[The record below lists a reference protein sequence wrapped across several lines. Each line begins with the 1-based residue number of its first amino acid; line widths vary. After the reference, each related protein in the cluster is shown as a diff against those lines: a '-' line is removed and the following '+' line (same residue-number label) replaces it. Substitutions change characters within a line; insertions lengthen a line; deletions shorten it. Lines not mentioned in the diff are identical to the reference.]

1 MARCQYIRMIRRLSS
16 VTALVRMRSIHF
28 VVNGLPAVS
37 LGPDDPIWTYNGDIW
52 EVDLIASHYTQHV
65 LSLKTGWNLISFNV
79 APLDGEVLTIL
90 HNIIGAFERVL
101 TFDCD
106 EGGLSFYPLAAGIHE
121 QLADHGPVAWLLDRG
136 EPERHIGRSWRAYAG
151 RGAD

>member
-1 MARCQYIRMIRRLSS
+1 MPVYQDDPTTVERDGARANE
-16 VTALVRMRSIHF
+16 VIHF

-79 APLDGEVLTIL
+79 APSGWRSADYFAQHHRRIRAGLDLRL
-90 HNIIGAFERVL
+90 
-101 TFDCD
+101 
-106 EGGLSFYPLAAGIHE
+106 
-121 QLADHGPVAWLLDRG
+121 
-136 EPERHIGRSWRAYAG
+136 
-151 RGAD
+151 